1 MKINSCNVC
10 GSKFSYKINLGSHPC
25 ADTFV
30 KTKKIAKNLKKR
42 ILEVGYCKCHH
53 LSAIFKVLPSERYNK
68 YDYSYTSDNSPVSRK
83 HFKDIANKIVK
94 KFFINKK
101 ESLIEIGS
109 NDGTFLKAIKN
120 KINTKVLGVD
130 PSKFMCKLANSKKIN
145 SYVAYFNFKTSALIK
160 KKFGIFNICY
170 AANVFNHVDDIHDFL
185 EGINNILKPNG
196 NLIIEVPDLD
206 SIIKF
211 CGFDTIYHEHR
222 QYFSKY
228 SIIKCLNKHNFEVIK
243 IEKIKYMSGSLRVF
257 AKKKN
262 LSYVKSNKL
271 NQKKIKQN
279 FDKIKK
285 FSKQIFYVRNQ
296 LNKFLNK
303 HYKKNNIV
311 VGLGAATKGNTLL
324 NFCNLNDK
332 KINCILESSKYK
344 INKFT
349 PGSGIKIIDEKKF
362 LKFDAAIILPW
373 NITRHLYKKF
383 LQKKNIP
390 YITIPKI
397 IKKS

>member
-1 MKINSCNVC
+1 MKL
-10 GSKFSYKINLGSHPC
+10 SK
-25 ADTFV
+25 
-30 KTKKIAKNLKKR
+30 LKK
-42 ILEVGYCKCHH
+42 L
-53 LSAIFKVLPSERYNK
+53 
-68 YDYSYTSDNSPVSRK
+68 
-83 HFKDIANKIVK
+83 
-94 KFFINKK
+94 
-101 ESLIEIGS
+101 
-109 NDGTFLKAIKN
+109 
-120 KINTKVLGVD
+120 
-130 PSKFMCKLANSKKIN
+130 
-145 SYVAYFNFKTSALIK
+145 
-160 KKFGIFNICY
+160 NICL
-170 AANVFNHVDDIHDFL
+170 VRLEFL
-185 EGINNILKPNG
+185 
-196 NLIIEVPDLD
+196 
-206 SIIKF
+206 
-211 CGFDTIYHEHR
+211 
-222 QYFSKY
+222 Q
-228 SIIKCLNKHNFEVIK
+228 
-243 IEKIKYMSGSLRVF
+243 
-257 AKKKN
+257 KN

-397 IKKS
+397 IKKF